1 MARPDGRAFLRPLGA
16 GSPRGGALRG
26 ASALAPGLGLVAASV
41 WARPCGRASRPGP
54 RPSPPHTPPARL
66 GAADGKAGGCQPC
79 GLVGAPVR
87 ALWARSSRPQ
97 RPAGRYPCPPWAAW
111 APPAPPACGGRGV
124 VAAGRRLRR
133 LRSAPLRGLPAA
145 SRCAGPPSRAARPSP
160 LRGPL
165 RGPCPPASPAPVAA
179 SVLRRGP
186 APTLWGLWGR
196 PRLRPGRVWL
206 RPAAPRWPACGSACA
221 GAALPP
227 LGPPG
232 VAAPP
237 RCGVPPPSRGAASA
251 PSGRGPCAAAILTPR
266 VRALPALR
274 VAALVRA
281 SRGWGAGVRRL
292 RAGLP
297 HRKPS
302 DKAKTSRLRRALSDD
317 LRCGVAQIRAMPRPD
332 ASIRRQKN
340 PLPHAAGFLQA
351 STCRPKSL
359 CSKNG
364 VNRQEAG

>member
-1 MARPDGRAFLRPLGA
+1 MAGPFCALWAQGRR
-16 GSPRGGALRG
+16 
-26 ASALAPGLGLVAASV
+26 AAAHS
-41 WARPCGRASRPGP
+41 GGP
-54 RPSPPHTPPARL
+54 RPSRPASASLRPRS
-66 GAADGKAGGCQPC
+66 GRGPAGGPRGPGLGPALPTRRPR
-79 GLVGAPVR
+79 GLV
-87 ALWARSSRPQ
+87 LLTARRED
-97 RPAGRYPCPPWAAW
+97 
-111 APPAPPACGGRGV
+111 
-124 VAAGRRLRR
+124 
-133 LRSAPLRGLPAA
+133 
-145 SRCAGPPSRAARPSP
+145 
-160 LRGPL
+160 
-165 RGPCPPASPAPVAA
+165 ASPA
-179 SVLRRGP
+179 GW
-186 APTLWGLWGR
+186 WGL
-196 PRLRPGRVWL
+196 P
-206 RPAAPRWPACGSACA
+206 
-221 GAALPP
+221 
-227 LGPPG
+227 
-232 VAAPP
+232 
-237 RCGVPPPSRGAASA
+237 SA